1 MIRPQARRTILHAT
15 EYQQQIP
22 FYLAKHPVCT
32 IHSTFQNGLNIKSGH
47 RLFFIGTVKN
57 GRLPFGIHL
66 SQEDLH
72 RLLNGINENSTVSWE
87 PNDRSLSFGE
97 TETVVSLVG
106 ADPFDCK
113 VSRELVTSELL
124 ADNLAMFASILLEEP
139 RVTGLDIDIEL
150 WLIRQLE
157 GSHANGL
164 TEQHL
169 SALLE
174 SMNSSNTNEIEQ
186 HLRYIIGRGQGLTP
200 SGDDHLVGLLA
211 IHEATGI
218 LSDPFT
224 DTLRQLV
231 VQEALTTDIGR
242 EYLLYAL
249 DGHFS
254 STVVEATSA
263 LTRKTDIYMLKPL
276 LLELLEMGH
285 SSGTDTVFGLLLG
298 LLALRRKTE

>member
-22 FYLAKHPVCT
+22 FHLAKHPDCT
-32 IHSTFQNGLNIKSGH
+32 IHSTFQNGLNIKSGN

-66 SQEDLH
+66 SHVNLQQ
-72 RLLNGINENSTVSWE
+72 LLDGINEDTSVSWE
-87 PNDRSLSFGE
+87 PSDRSLSFGE
-97 TETVVSLVG
+97 KEMIVSLVG
-106 ADPFDCK
+106 ADPFDCQI
-113 VSRELVTSELL
+113 SRELVTTELL

-139 RVTGLDIDIEL
+139 RVTGLDIDIES
-150 WLIRQLE
+150 WLTRQLE
-157 GSHANGL
+157 GNPAEGM
-164 TEQHL
+164 TGQHL
-169 SALLE
+169 SSLLDV
-174 SMNSSNTNEIEQ
+174 MDSSKTKEIEQ
-186 HLRYIIGRGQGLTP
+186 HLRYLIGRGQGLTP

-211 IHEATGI
+211 IHEAAEV
-218 LSDPFT
+218 LSAPFLET
-224 DTLRQLV
+224 VRQLV
-231 VQEALTTDIGR
+231 EQEALTTDIGR

-263 LTRKTDIYMLKPL
+263 LTQKTDIYMLKPL

-285 SSGTDTVFGLLLG
+285 SSGTDTIFGMLLG
-298 LLALRRKTE
+298 LLALRRKSE